1 MKWESSLVEHLQ
13 WSDTITNRESKE
25 QLARMIA
32 MRVQEGGDYWGRFRI
47 DRISGIARYCRKD
60 TYGESACHR
69 DPCLDGDIDGVCP
82 FRHSADYFMDV
93 SPRLDVRWRR

>member
-32 MRVQEGGDYWGRFRI
+32 MRVQEGEIIGAGSGSTV
-47 DRISGIARYCRKD
+47 SGIARYCRKD

>member
-32 MRVQEGGDYWGRFRI
+32 MRVQEGEIIGAGS

-82 FRHSADYFMDV
+82 FGHSADYFMDV
-93 SPRLDVRWRR
+93 SPRLDVRRRR

>member
-32 MRVQEGGDYWGRFRI
+32 MRVQEGEIIGGQVPDRPYIWHCSLLPKGYVRRI
-47 DRISGIARYCRKD
+47 C
-60 TYGESACHR
+60 
-69 DPCLDGDIDGVCP
+69 
-82 FRHSADYFMDV
+82 M
-93 SPRLDVRWRR
+93 SP

>member
-32 MRVQEGGDYWGRFRI
+32 MRVQEGEILGQVP
-47 DRISGIARYCRKD
+47 DRPYIWHCSLLPKGYVRKI
-60 TYGESACHR
+60 C
-69 DPCLDGDIDGVCP
+69 
-82 FRHSADYFMDV
+82 M
-93 SPRLDVRWRR
+93 SP

>member
-32 MRVQEGGDYWGRFRI
+32 MRIRELLRSQKVVDKETYIWHCSLLPKGYVRRI
-47 DRISGIARYCRKD
+47 C
-60 TYGESACHR
+60 
-69 DPCLDGDIDGVCP
+69 
-82 FRHSADYFMDV
+82 M
-93 SPRLDVRWRR
+93 SP

>member
-32 MRVQEGGDYWGRFRI
+32 MRVQEGEIIGAGSGSTVYLALLAIAEGYVRRI
-47 DRISGIARYCRKD
+47 C
-60 TYGESACHR
+60 
-69 DPCLDGDIDGVCP
+69 
-82 FRHSADYFMDV
+82 M
-93 SPRLDVRWRR
+93 SP